1 MLIRFPNLQ
10 QVNNKPASVAMQLF
24 ITPVPIGGGTVFT
37 DVGFVVREW
46 DKFKSYK
53 WIVCNF
59 ENRWIAD
66 DITVDYICKVS
77 VRATWVKGS
86 VLVIVI
92 IIIKNVLIIVTR
104 NILGRDYVDWCRKRK

>member
-1 MLIRFPNLQ
+1 VLIRFPNLQ

-53 WIVCNF
+53 
-59 ENRWIAD
+59 
-66 DITVDYICKVS
+66 
-77 VRATWVKGS
+77 
-86 VLVIVI
+86 
-92 IIIKNVLIIVTR
+92 
-104 NILGRDYVDWCRKRK
+104 